1 MSPEVC
7 PVAPGFG
14 SGPEEWDRY
23 ERDCSN
29 READELARWLEPIPW
44 RLFVTIAPLAP
55 FGAGTYRWLAED
67 LLDLVA
73 VQCGVAPR
81 ELGLV
86 GFTQQNHG
94 RGGLHSHQL
103 VASSE
108 PLMQRAARYRRV
120 GDLSSDVAKTC
131 RSPAISV
138 SPSYPPVR
146 PAIAMPLHR
155 VSLARLCEDRWSK
168 LQPQRLDYTVRQAV
182 RVDVQAIRDNAKVV
196 KYSVRYAGR
205 EASGDM
211 FEAGRGLAGWSR

>member
-1 MSPEVC
+1 
-7 PVAPGFG
+7 
-14 SGPEEWDRY
+14 
-23 ERDCSN
+23 
-29 READELARWLEPIPW
+29 
-44 RLFVTIAPLAP
+44 VTIAPLAP

-73 VQCGVAPR
+73 VQSGLAPR

-103 VASSE
+103 IASTE

-120 GDLSSDVAKTC
+120 GDLCGDVAPPC
-131 RSPAISV
+131 RPRTDTALQSRIG
-138 SPSYPPVR
+138 VR
-146 PAIAMPLHR
+146 PGAVMPLHR
-155 VSLARLCEDRWSK
+155 VSLARLCEDRWSHV
-168 LQPQRLDYTVRQAV
+168 QPQRLDYQVRQAV

-205 EASGDM
+205 ESSGDM
-211 FEAGRGLAGWSR
+211 FEAGRGLAGWAR

>member
-1 MSPEVC
+1 LSPEVC
-7 PVAPGFG
+7 PVAPGDG
-14 SGPEEWDRY
+14 TGPEEWARY

-29 READELARWLEPIPW
+29 READALAKWLQPIPW
-44 RLFVTIAPLAP
+44 RLFVTVAPLAP
-55 FGAGTYRWLAED
+55 FGAGTYRWLAEQ

-73 VQCGVAPR
+73 WQTGVSPR

-108 PLMQRAARYRRV
+108 PLMQRAARYRRA
-120 GDLSSDVAKTC
+120 GDLSGDVVKPC
-131 RSPAISV
+131 RPPTV
-138 SPSYPPVR
+138 TPSPSRLLVR

-155 VSLARLCEDRWSK
+155 VSLAHLCEDRWSQ
-168 LQPQRLDYTVRQAV
+168 LQPQRLDYQVRQAV

>member
-7 PVAPGFG
+7 PVAPGDG
-14 SGPEEWDRY
+14 SGPEEWARY
-23 ERDCSN
+23 QLDCSN
-29 READELARWLEPIPW
+29 READALAKWLDPIPW

-73 VQCGVAPR
+73 MQSGIAPR

-103 VASSE
+103 VASPE
-108 PLMQRAARYRRV
+108 PLMQRAAPYRRV
-120 GDLSSDVAKTC
+120 GVDQVGDVAGLRRLHAAMT
-131 RSPAISV
+131 
-138 SPSYPPVR
+138 R
-146 PAIAMPLHR
+146 PGAPMPLHR
-155 VSLARLCEDRWSK
+155 VSLARLCEDRWSH

-182 RVDVQAIRDNAKVV
+182 RVDVQVIRDNAKVV

-205 EASGDM
+205 ESSGDM
-211 FEAGRGLAGWSR
+211 FEAGRGLSGWNR

>member
-7 PVAPGFG
+7 PVAPGDG
-14 SGPEEWDRY
+14 SGPEEWARY
-23 ERDCSN
+23 EVDCSN
-29 READELARWLEPIPW
+29 READALARWLEPIPW

-73 VQCGVAPR
+73 MQTGVAPR

-86 GFTQQNHG
+86 GFTQENHG

-103 VASSE
+103 VASSD
-108 PLMQRAARYRRV
+108 PLMQRAAPYRRV
-120 GDLSSDVAKTC
+120 GVDQVGDVAGL
-131 RSPAISV
+131 RRLHPAMT
-138 SPSYPPVR
+138 R
-146 PAIAMPLHR
+146 PGAPMPLHR
-155 VSLARLCEDRWSK
+155 VSLARLCEDRWSH

-205 EASGDM
+205 ESSGDM
-211 FEAGRGLAGWSR
+211 FEAGRGLSGWER

>member
-7 PVAPGFG
+7 PVAPADGDDPAAWG
-14 SGPEEWDRY
+14 RY

-29 READELARWLEPIPW
+29 READALAKWLQPIPW

-55 FGAGTYRWLAED
+55 FGAGTYRWLAEQ
-67 LLDLVA
+67 LLELVA
-73 VQCGVAPR
+73 WQTGVSPR

-108 PLMQRAARYRRV
+108 PLMQRAARYRRAD
-120 GDLSSDVAKTC
+120 GSSGDVAKTC
-131 RSPAISV
+131 RSSAV
-138 SPSYPPVR
+138 TLSPSRPPVR

-155 VSLARLCEDRWSK
+155 VSLARLCEDRWSQ
-168 LQPQRLDYTVRQAV
+168 LQPQRLDYEVRQAV
-182 RVDVQAIRDNAKVV
+182 RVDVQAVRSNVKVV
-196 KYSVRYAGR
+196 QYSVRYAGR
-205 EASGDM
+205 ESSGDM